1 MNKRAITPSL
11 DEIIGAADNDLED
24 IKTKTTASNALFDE
38 NNWYLQ
44 AYPKPDNRAVNIM
57 APPPPR
63 PVRRPTQP
71 PQYMGRQVSPPPAR
85 YNPNVNAQQNPVR
98 YNNLQ
103 TPPVKKNVRTR
114 VLVTVLFAFVI
125 VIVALFIVSNR
136 GAVGASNNLISDL
149 FATAISGSDYKSV
162 NIINFIL

>member
-38 NNWYLQ
+38 NKWYLQ

-71 PQYMGRQVSPPPAR
+71 PQYTGRQAPPPVR
-85 YNPNVNAQQNPVR
+85 YNPNVNAQQNPGR

-114 VLVTVLFAFVI
+114 VLVALLSAIAAMIVVLFF
-125 VIVALFIVSNR
+125 VSNR

>member
-1 MNKRAITPSL
+1 MSKRAITPSL

-38 NNWYLQ
+38 NKWYLQ

-57 APPPPR
+57 APPPR

-71 PQYMGRQVSPPPAR
+71 PQYTGRQASPPPVR
-85 YNPNVNAQQNPVR
+85 YNPNVNAPQNPGR

-114 VLVTVLFAFVI
+114 VLVAVFFAILLVI
-125 VIVALFIVSNR
+125 GALFIVSNR
-136 GAVGASNNLISDL
+136 GAMGANNNLISDL
-149 FATAISGSDYKSV
+149 FATSISGSDYKSV

>member
-38 NNWYLQ
+38 NKWYLQ

-71 PQYMGRQVSPPPAR
+71 PQYTGRQAPPPVR
-85 YNPNVNAQQNPVR
+85 YNPNVNAQQNPGR

-114 VLVTVLFAFVI
+114 VLVALLSAIAAMIVVLFF
-125 VIVALFIVSNR
+125 VSNR
-136 GAVGASNNLISDL
+136 GAVGANNNLISDL
-149 FATAISGSDYKSV
+149 FATAISGSDYKSG